1 MSENSHYYRE
11 ERSQR
16 AGEVSRNEVK
26 AQAWRCDAVSELAC
40 NQKCFQFLSELF
52 VADGLS

>member
-40 NQKCFQFLSELF
+40 NQKCFQFLFELF